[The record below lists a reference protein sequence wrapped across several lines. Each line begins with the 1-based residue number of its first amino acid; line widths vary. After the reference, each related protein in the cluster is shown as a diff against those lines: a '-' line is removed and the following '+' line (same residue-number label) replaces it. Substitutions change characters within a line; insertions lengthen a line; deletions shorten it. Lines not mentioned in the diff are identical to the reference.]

1 MYRFL
6 FLPLLLCS
14 QLLVAQRAKP
24 AKAASPNWITVNN
37 YDYGASSLDKKA
49 QDGYIDLV
57 YEEQVNLNEQ
67 ATYTRKAYKIL
78 SDAGVQENSELSI
91 SYDPSY
97 SRIIFHSIKIIRGKE
112 SFNQLDLSKIKTIQQ
127 ERELARHSYN
137 GTLSAVIFLEDVRK
151 GDIVEYS
158 YTIQGFN
165 PIFKGKYSGF
175 LNTSYSVPIYNVF
188 YKLLVP
194 QGRNI
199 NIKNSQINIQ
209 PVVKHDNTNTSYEW
223 KLTERHPVKTQ
234 DNIPSWYDLYSM
246 IIVSE
251 FNSWSEVSKW
261 ASELFQNNIHLS
273 PALQK
278 KINEIVASS
287 PNDESKILTALRFVQ
302 DEVRYMGIEM
312 GVNSHKPS
320 DPSKI
325 YSQRYGDCKDKSYL
339 LCSMLTAM
347 GIEAQPVLINTSYK
361 KTIENWLPAPID
373 FDHVTTRVKLNGRY
387 YWFDPTISY
396 QRGRIDDISYPDYQV
411 GLIIADT
418 SSALTHIPL
427 HDEGETRVKEIF
439 DIPDTYGRAKLK
451 VITEYSGSFADDVR
465 RSMNTNS
472 QEEIK
477 EIGRKFYSTFF
488 DKIEVDSVTSTDN
501 ESNGTLTI
509 NEYYSLKD
517 VWDVDKGRK
526 SISFK
531 PYIIDGVMTKPD
543 DVDRKMPFSLT
554 FPARYKETIEINLP
568 DEWEGEETEHN
579 IHCKGFKLRTQY
591 SYQYRQFKLEY
602 DYENLKDH
610 IDANE
615 SDEYL
620 RTYKKASESLAYEIS
635 IGSGLENHLSEK
647 LSAGNFSSAL
657 TLVLLFIG
665 VLALVIFVAKKI

>member
-1 MYRFL
+1 
-6 FLPLLLCS
+6 
-14 QLLVAQRAKP
+14 VAQRAKP

-112 SFNQLDLSKIKTIQQ
+112 TFNQLDLSKIKTIQQ

-175 LNTSYSVPIYNVF
+175 LNTSYSVPIHNVF

-209 PVVKHDNTNTSYEW
+209 PVVKNDNTNTSYEW
-223 KLTERHPVKTQ
+223 KLTELQPVKTQ
-234 DNIPSWYDLYSM
+234 DNIPTWYDLYSM

-451 VITEYSGSFADDVR
+451 VITEYTG
-465 RSMNTNS
+465 
-472 QEEIK
+472 
-477 EIGRKFYSTFF
+477 
-488 DKIEVDSVTSTDN
+488 
-501 ESNGTLTI
+501 
-509 NEYYSLKD
+509 
-517 VWDVDKGRK
+517 
-526 SISFK
+526 
-531 PYIIDGVMTKPD
+531 
-543 DVDRKMPFSLT
+543 
-554 FPARYKETIEINLP
+554 
-568 DEWEGEETEHN
+568 
-579 IHCKGFKLRTQY
+579 
-591 SYQYRQFKLEY
+591 
-602 DYENLKDH
+602 
-610 IDANE
+610 
-615 SDEYL
+615 
-620 RTYKKASESLAYEIS
+620 
-635 IGSGLENHLSEK
+635 
-647 LSAGNFSSAL
+647 
-657 TLVLLFIG
+657 
-665 VLALVIFVAKKI
+665 